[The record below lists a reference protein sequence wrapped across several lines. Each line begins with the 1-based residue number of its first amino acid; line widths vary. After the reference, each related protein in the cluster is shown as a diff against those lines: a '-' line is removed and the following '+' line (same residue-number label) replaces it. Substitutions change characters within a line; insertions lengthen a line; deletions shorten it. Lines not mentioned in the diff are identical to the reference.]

1 MEINNAIA
9 ASVGTIVNSPQP
21 QPQGPKSD
29 QRTDKEKDSTVVKLS
44 EQAQQ
49 MSRAKDQNIN
59 TKRAEIRPQEKT
71 EPPGIQFMEGE
82 KKGGR
87 INTFA

>member
-1 MEINNAIA
+1 MEISNAIA
-9 ASVGTIVNSPQP
+9 TSVGAIVNSPQP
-21 QPQGPKSD
+21 QPSGLKND
-29 QRTDKEKDSTVVKLS
+29 QQTDKQKDSTVVKLS

-59 TKRAEIRPQEKT
+59 TERPETKPQENAG
-71 EPPGIQFMEGE
+71 PPGIQFMEGE

-87 INTFA
+87 IDTFA